1 MSEQHFNALPSG
13 YQLQE
18 YTVKS
23 VLGHGGFGITYLAAD
38 NNLGKDVAIKEY
50 LPTEF
55 AVRRDDSRVQ
65 PRSTADND
73 DYEWGLDRFMKEA
86 QTLGLFRHH
95 NIVPVYRAFKEN
107 GTAYMVM
114 EYQKGQSLAELF
126 RKHRSDF
133 NEEDL
138 LGLIIPLLD
147 GLAVVHK
154 AGYLHRDLK
163 PGNIFIREDGS
174 PVLLDFGAARN
185 AVGRKSKNLT
195 SIVTPGYAPLE
206 QYFADGN
213 QGPWTDIYAMA
224 SILYQAVAG
233 RIPPEAPAR
242 VKRDPITP
250 AVEAGRGRFS
260 ETFLAGIDTAL
271 RVEEEQRPQTVEQWR
286 ALLLGQEVPAAPPP
300 TMGHAAVRENA
311 SVRSS
316 ATMLAGH
323 ATLAGGSAAQSG
335 GSASMRFPTI
345 GREDAMAHTK
355 RRGMGAGKIAAL
367 VVGGVVLLAASGVGA
382 YIALNPDHGL
392 FGTTTADKERRGTD
406 ATKVSADAD
415 AQKRAE
421 EEARRKQAEEESR
434 RQADQAKRQQEEA
447 ARKKAEEEAARKKAE
462 EEAARKKAEDEAKR
476 RAEEARRRNDTDAQ
490 RRAEEEQRRLEE
502 ERRRAE
508 EQRRQQD
515 EARRV
520 EEERSRRQEEEA
532 RRRDEEA
539 KRHAEEQKRREQEEA
554 RRRDEEARARGVS
567 CDYSVV
573 KTGYANETD
582 CFYVRRALEYTLTSA
597 RDGAAPSTWT
607 NQRTGT
613 TGSIRIIATQQS
625 GDGSMCRRF
634 QQTVTANGRTQSA
647 TGTACYRNNTW
658 QIVS

>member
-1 MSEQHFNALPSG
+1 MSEQHFNALPAG

-18 YTVKS
+18 YTLKS

-86 QTLGLFRHH
+86 QTLGLFRHP

-114 EYQKGQSLAELF
+114 EYQRGQSLAELF

-133 NEEDL
+133 TEEDL
-138 LGLIIPLLD
+138 LGLTVPLLD

-250 AVEAGRGRFS
+250 ALEAGRGRFS
-260 ETFLAGIDTAL
+260 ETFLAGIDAAL
-271 RVEEEQRPQTVEQWR
+271 QVEEEQRPQTVEQWR
-286 ALLLGQEVPAAPPP
+286 ALLLGQEMPAAPPP
-300 TMGHAAVRENA
+300 SVRREAA

-316 ATMLAGH
+316 ATMLAGS
-323 ATLAGGSAAQSG
+323 ATAQAGGATSS

-345 GREDAMAHTK
+345 GREDALAHTQ
-355 RRGMGAGKIAAL
+355 RRGMSAGKIAAIAA
-367 VVGGVVLLAASGVGA
+367 GAVVLLAASGVGA

-392 FGTTTADKERRGTD
+392 FGTGTAGTDKRGTD
-406 ATKVSADAD
+406 STKVSADAD

-421 EEARRKQAEEESR
+421 EEARRKQAEEEAR
-434 RQADQAKRQQEEA
+434 RQAEEAKRQQEEA
-447 ARKKAEEEAARKKAE
+447 ARKRAEEEAARKRAE
-462 EEAARKKAEDEAKR
+462 EESKR
-476 RAEEARRRNDTDAQ
+476 RAEEARRRNDIDAQ
-490 RRAEEEQRRLEE
+490 KRAEEEQRRIEEERRRADADRRQAEE

-508 EQRRQQD
+508 EDRI
-515 EARRV
+515 
-520 EEERSRRQEEEA
+520 RRQEEEA

-539 KRHAEEQKRREQEEA
+539 KRKAEEQKRREQEEA
-554 RRRDEEARARGVS
+554 RRREEEERRTPRAIS
-567 CDYSVV
+567 CDNSVLKNV
-573 KTGYANETD
+573 YASEVD
-582 CFYVRRALEYTLTSA
+582 CYFVQRIFAVTLTTA
-597 RDGAAPSTWT
+597 RDGAAPSTWS
-607 NQRTGT
+607 NPKSGSSGT
-613 TGSIRIIATQQS
+613 IRILSTMQNA
-625 GDGSMCRRF
+625 DGSMCRRF
-634 QQTVTANGRTQSA
+634 EQTVTVNGRRHAGS
-647 TGTACYRNNTW
+647 GIACYRNNVW

>member
-1 MSEQHFNALPSG
+1 MSEQHFNALPAG

-23 VLGHGGFGITYLAAD
+23 VLGHGGFGITYLAGD

-50 LPTEF
+50 LPAEF
-55 AVRRDDSRVQ
+55 AVRHSDSRVQ

-86 QTLGLFRHH
+86 QTLGLFRHT
-95 NIVPVYRAFKEN
+95 NIVPVYRAFKGN

-114 EYQKGQSLAELF
+114 EYQRGQPLSDLF
-126 RKHRSDF
+126 RKHRDEF
-133 NEEDL
+133 TEEDL
-138 LGLIIPLLD
+138 LNLILPMLD
-147 GLAVVHK
+147 GLGVVHK

-260 ETFLAGIDTAL
+260 ETFLAAIDTAL
-271 RVEEEQRPQTVEQWR
+271 AVEEEHRPQNVEQWR
-286 ALLLGQEVPAAPPP
+286 AMLLGQEVPEAAP
-300 TMGHAAVRENA
+300 AREAA
-311 SVRSS
+311 SVRASN
-316 ATMLAGH
+316 TILAGH
-323 ATLAGGSAAQSG
+323 AQAPGKAPASMA

-345 GREDAMAHTK
+345 GREDAMAHT
-355 RRGMGAGKIAAL
+355 RRGGGAGRIAAL
-367 VVGGVVLLAASGVGA
+367 VIGGVVLLAASGVGA

-392 FGTTTADKERRGTD
+392 FGTASNNRGSNTSQTSSDADKR
-406 ATKVSADAD
+406 
-415 AQKRAE
+415 RAE
-421 EEARRKQAEEESR
+421 EEARRRTDEEAKRRAEEDKR
-434 RQADQAKRQQEEA
+434 RAEEDQRRADEEKRRADEEKRKAEAEAKR
-447 ARKKAEEEAARKKAE
+447 KA
-462 EEAARKKAEDEAKR
+462 DEAKR
-476 RAEEARRRNDTDAQ
+476 RAEEDAKRR
-490 RRAEEEQRRLEE
+490 EEEAKRPSTDE

-508 EQRRQQD
+508 EERRKEEAKRAEEEKRKE
-515 EARRV
+515 EARRA
-520 EEERSRRQEEEA
+520 EEDA

-539 KRHAEEQKRREQEEA
+539 RRREDEKRRAEEQKRREQEEA
-554 RRRDEEARARGVS
+554 RRREEEEKEKEKRKAATLVS
-567 CDYSVV
+567 CDYSVLKSV
-573 KTGYANETD
+573 FADETD
-582 CFYVRRALEYTLTSA
+582 CYYLQHTMKFTLDQA
-597 RDGAAPSTWT
+597 RVGGPANTWRNSRSGAF
-607 NQRTGT
+607 GT
-613 TGSIRIIATQQS
+613 IRIIATVPS
-625 GDGSMCRRF
+625 SDGSPCRRF
-634 QQTVTANGRTQSA
+634 QETATINGRTHTG
-647 TGTACYRNNTW
+647 TGTACFRNSAW
-658 QIVS
+658 QVVG